1 MAEEHVRVLLQAR
14 ANFVRKRREMAEQ
27 MVPEGA
33 AASHFAPSFADL
45 QDVIEAID
53 RAIEDEARPPSSGT
67 SSDRGT
73 PTGSG
78 NNAGSAN
85 ENVVALDFDEP

>member
-1 MAEEHVRVLLQAR
+1 MAEEHVRVLMQAR

-45 QDVIEAID
+45 QAVIEAID
-53 RAIEDEARPPSSGT
+53 RAIEDEARLASSAAA
-67 SSDRGT
+67 DRGT
-73 PTGSG
+73 PPGPG
-78 NNAGSAN
+78 NDAESAN
-85 ENVVALDFDEP
+85 ENVVAVDFDEP